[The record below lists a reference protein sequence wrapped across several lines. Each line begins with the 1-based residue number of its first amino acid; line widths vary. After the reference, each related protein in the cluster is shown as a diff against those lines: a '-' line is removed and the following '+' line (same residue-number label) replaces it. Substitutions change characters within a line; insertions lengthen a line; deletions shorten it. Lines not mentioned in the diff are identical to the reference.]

1 MLILHARTRQM
12 SRWKLEYLK
21 AIVRQDV
28 GWFDV
33 NKPQE
38 LASRIGEAILYID
51 KAHSVTTYQSLL
63 PVGQLLGG
71 VTIAFVFKWDLALIA
86 CALGFLLCAPASFVQ
101 MKCTRLRSK
110 SNPLQKFCL
119 SNRGSSLSNL
129 QPSHLHPPASLRFQS
144 TAQDHHQPREAAR
157 GCVRRRGWIFG
168 RGAGRGA
175 HGCRARDG
183 EASSRQVLARL
194 GCSATRC
201 RLVRMRIHPQT

>member
-1 MLILHARTRQM
+1 MQVLAPLVTEIASQLLYPSATIIIGEGLKAQPEDGKLATSGRVLFTYLVMLGMGLAILMAMAVMLILHARTRQM

-86 CALGFLLCAPASFVQ
+86 CALGFLLCAPASFIQ
-101 MKCTRLRSK
+101 MKYDAQTPLRS
-110 SNPLQKFCL
+110 P
-119 SNRGSSLSNL
+119 
-129 QPSHLHPPASLRFQS
+129 
-144 TAQDHHQPREAAR
+144 
-157 GCVRRRGWIFG
+157 
-168 RGAGRGA
+168 
-175 HGCRARDG
+175 
-183 EASSRQVLARL
+183 
-194 GCSATRC
+194 
-201 RLVRMRIHPQT
+201 